1 MPILQQGNVYA
12 LPVIHYN
19 METALIARQQFLEL
33 NPSCVALEL
42 PETMQLPLLHGA
54 SRLPSLSI
62 ASRQTYTGDS
72 LYWMIEPCD
81 ALFESMRSALE
92 NNVDAFCIDL
102 DLDDYPMER
111 DYLPD
116 PYAIRKIGLKSYY
129 KLYVQSME
137 GHQVD
142 EKDRKREWHMAKRLK
157 ELSLRYDRVLF
168 VGGMY
173 HMERVMQLLNQESF
187 PLYQSVERELMPLY
201 APSDKSVREI
211 MNESGYLT
219 RLYEEAR
226 ADLHGSPPDRQQALL
241 KLYKEAAEAYKIE
254 RSALF
259 PGYNLRNTMKFAR
272 NYALQTSKLLPDLF
286 QTIAAAKG
294 CVDHHY
300 AYEVWKLATE
310 APFHKNTDG
319 LPEIDIS
326 PEELYGSS
334 KKIHFL
340 LKPQARKA
348 FQQFAKRR
356 DKTQAKLYP
365 PSPFSICSYPPEDV
379 IIENFGDFLKKKG
392 VSLMSEE
399 GARTIPFSTSLED
412 GIDTRETIRHF
423 GEKKLYVRTK
433 GRPPGTVGSVVV
445 IFDEDHE
452 PDKSAKPEKF
462 PWMTTWIGE
471 HSQESDMAFYA
482 TSMKDNLVGPGIAK
496 CTYGGF
502 LLSYPP
508 RRLYDVWSDPDYAE
522 CRTKAEVLL
531 MAAIDYAEKPLIV
544 YVAAKPPRTQL
555 KSFAKRYGKKLLYI
569 PIGQLSKTTL
579 DKLRTFHV
587 LDGHDKRTIADE
599 FID

>member
-1 MPILQQGNVYA
+1 MAIIQHGNVYA

-19 METALIARQQFLEL
+19 METAAVTRKQFLEL
-33 NPSCVALEL
+33 NPTCIAVEL

-62 ASRQTYTGDS
+62 ASRRTYTEDT
-72 LYWMIEPCD
+72 LYWLIEPCD
-81 ALFESMRSALE
+81 ALFEALRSALE
-92 NNVDAFCIDL
+92 SQVDAFCIDL
-102 DLDDYPMER
+102 DLDDYLEER

-129 KLYVQSME
+129 QLYVQSME
-137 GHQVD
+137 GHQPDV
-142 EKDRKREWHMAKRLK
+142 KDRKREWHMAKRLK

-173 HMERVMQLLNQESF
+173 HIERIMQLLDQDSF
-187 PLYQSVERELMPLY
+187 PCYTSVEREKLPIF
-201 APSDKSVREI
+201 APSEKSVREI
-211 MNESGYLT
+211 MNEPAYITL
-219 RLYEEAR
+219 LYEEER
-226 ADLHGSPPDRQQALL
+226 LQRPGFLPDRQHALL
-241 KLYKEAAEAYKIE
+241 KLYKDAAEAYKKE
-254 RSALF
+254 RLALF

-286 QTIAAAKG
+286 QTIASAKG

-310 APFHKNTDG
+310 APFHSNSDG

-348 FQQFAKRR
+348 FQQFAKKR
-356 DKTQAKLYP
+356 DKTGVKLYP

-392 VSLMSEE
+392 VSLLSEE

-412 GIDTRETIRHF
+412 GIDTKETIRHF
-423 GEKKLYVRTK
+423 GEKKLYVKSK

-445 IFDEDHE
+445 IFDEDHD
-452 PDKSAKPEKF
+452 PDQGEKSEKF

-471 HSQESDMAFYA
+471 HNQESDMAFYA
-482 TSMKDNLVGPGIAK
+482 TSMRENLVGPGISR

-531 MAAIDYAEKPLIV
+531 MAAIDYAEKPLVV

-569 PIGQLSKTTL
+569 PIGQLSKNTL
-579 DKLRTFHV
+579 EKLRTFHV
-587 LDGHDKRTIADE
+587 LDGHDKRAIADE

>member
-1 MPILQQGNVYA
+1 MPLIQHGNVYA

-19 METALIARQQFLEL
+19 METAAEACKQFHALK
-33 NPSCVALEL
+33 PSCVAVEL
-42 PETMQLPLLHGA
+42 PETMQLPLLHAA

-62 ASRQTYTGDS
+62 ASRETYTGDT
-72 LYWMIEPCD
+72 LYWMVEPCD
-81 ALFESMRSALE
+81 ALFESLRSALE
-92 NNVDAFCIDL
+92 QHVDAYCIDL
-102 DLDDYPMER
+102 DLDDYPPER

-129 KLYVQSME
+129 KLYVQSLE
-137 GHQVD
+137 GHPIG
-142 EKDRKREWHMAKRLK
+142 EKDRMREWHMAKRLK
-157 ELSLRYDRVLF
+157 ELSLRYDKVLF

-173 HMERVMQLLNQESF
+173 HIERVMQLLEKESF
-187 PLYQSVERELMPLY
+187 PYYQSVERTQLPLY
-201 APSDKSVREI
+201 ALSEKSAREVL
-211 MNESGYLT
+211 NEPGYISS
-219 RLYEEAR
+219 LYESFREDFHAN
-226 ADLHGSPPDRQQALL
+226 PVDRQQALIR
-241 KLYKEAAEAYKIE
+241 LYKNAGEAYKKE
-254 RSALF
+254 RGAPF
-259 PGYNLRNTMKFAR
+259 PGYHLRNTMKFAR
-272 NYALQTSKLLPDLF
+272 NYALHTDHLLPDLF

-300 AYEVWKLATE
+300 AYEVWKLATDT
-310 APFHKNTDG
+310 PFHHNLDA
-319 LPEIDIS
+319 LPEIDIT

-340 LKPQARKA
+340 LKPPARKA
-348 FQQFAKRR
+348 FQQFSKRR

-379 IIENFGDFLKKKG
+379 IIENFGGFLKKKG
-392 VSLMSEE
+392 VSLLSEE
-399 GARTIPFSTSLED
+399 GARTIPFSTSMED

-423 GEKKLYVRTK
+423 GEKKLYVKAK

-452 PDKSAKPEKF
+452 DEKNGRIEKF

-471 HSQESDMAFYA
+471 HNQESDMAFYA
-482 TSMKDNLVGPGIAK
+482 TSMKENIVGPGIAK

-508 RRLYDVWSDPDYAE
+508 RRLYDVWSDPDYSE

-531 MAAIDYAEKPLIV
+531 MAAIDYADKPLIV

-555 KSFAKRYGKKLLYI
+555 KSFAKRYGKKLLFI
-569 PIGQLSKTTL
+569 PIGQLSPTTL
-579 DKLRTFHV
+579 EKLRIFHV
-587 LDGHDKRTIADE
+587 LDGHDKRAIADE